1 MIGIIGNNFILV
13 VSDSCILKNILSIH
27 VPVTQITEFDILSI
41 ITNNQ
46 NYQNRFSTVFIYLFL
61 KKGGYKKIKVSF
73 TDANIF

>member
-13 VSDSCILKNILSIH
+13 VSDSCIIKNTLSIQ

-46 NYQNRFSTVFIYLFL
+46 NRFSTVFIYLFL
-61 KKGGYKKIKVSF
+61 KKGGYNKIKVSF